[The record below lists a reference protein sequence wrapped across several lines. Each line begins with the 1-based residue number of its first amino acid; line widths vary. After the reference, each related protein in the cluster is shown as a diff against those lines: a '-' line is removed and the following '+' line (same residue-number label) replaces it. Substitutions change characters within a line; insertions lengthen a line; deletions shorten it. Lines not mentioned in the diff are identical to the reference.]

1 MRLRHMNDRHCDLP
15 TQIDTLSRE
24 TTEMFLAT
32 LGSIDP
38 TNNTGEELYLGV
50 LNAVELDWNDKT
62 HNVCTEFIQS
72 SELGIPDC
80 TRLTITVTNVTEP
93 IDSIDPIDGN
103 NKRIETVLTVS
114 ALLGHLH
121 TEYHIRYIPVDW
133 SLSMMKT
140 VENDFPQMFD
150 QYAATGGV
158 VIAVLRALA
167 IQLGVQLVV
176 KSKYIDKS
184 VIDEMHTYGMP
195 QSNEMLFLRFGLGH
209 LMDLIK
215 NTAPDNT
222 TD

>member
-15 TQIDTLSRE
+15 TQIDALSRE
-24 TTEMFLAT
+24 TTEMLLAT
-32 LGSIDP
+32 LNSAP
-38 TNNTGEELYLGV
+38 NGEELYLGV

-93 IDSIDPIDGN
+93 IDPIDGN
-103 NKRIETVLTVS
+103 NKRIETALTVS

-167 IQLGVQLVV
+167 IQLGVPLAI

-184 VIDEMHTYGMP
+184 VIDEMRTYGMP

>member
-1 MRLRHMNDRHCDLP
+1 MRLHHMHDRRSDLP
-15 TQIDTLSRE
+15 TQMDSLSRE
-24 TTEMFLAT
+24 TSGMLLAT
-32 LGSIDP
+32 LNSAP
-38 TNNTGEELYLGV
+38 NGEELYLNV
-50 LNAVELDWNDKT
+50 QSAIELDWDDST
-62 HNVCTEFIQS
+62 HNVHTEFIPS

-80 TRLTITVTNVTEP
+80 TRLTITVTNVVDPTHP
-93 IDSIDPIDGN
+93 IDEDY
-103 NKRIETVLTVS
+103 KRIETVLTVS
-114 ALLGHLH
+114 VLLGHLH

-133 SLSMMKT
+133 SLSVMKT

-167 IQLGVQLVV
+167 IQLGVPLAV

-209 LMDLIK
+209 LMDLIR
-215 NTAPDNT
+215 NTPQAE
-222 TD
+222 

>member
-1 MRLRHMNDRHCDLP
+1 MRLRHMNDRHSDLP
-15 TQIDTLSRE
+15 TQIDALSRE

-32 LGSIDP
+32 LNSAP
-38 TNNTGEELYLGV
+38 NGEELYLDV

-80 TRLTITVTNVTEP
+80 TRLTITVTNVTKP
-93 IDSIDPIDGN
+93 IDPIDGN
-103 NKRIETVLTVS
+103 NKRIETALTVS

-167 IQLGVQLVV
+167 IPTRSQVRLRGADFLVSRPHICV
-176 KSKYIDKS
+176 LVTGRYSTPRIL
-184 VIDEMHTYGMP
+184 
-195 QSNEMLFLRFGLGH
+195 N
-209 LMDLIK
+209 
-215 NTAPDNT
+215 
-222 TD
+222 